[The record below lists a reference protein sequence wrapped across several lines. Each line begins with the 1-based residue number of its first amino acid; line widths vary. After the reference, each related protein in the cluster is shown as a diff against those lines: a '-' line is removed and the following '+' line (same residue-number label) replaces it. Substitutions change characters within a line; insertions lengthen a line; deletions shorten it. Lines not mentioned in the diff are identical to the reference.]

1 MRILPSSL
9 TQGRSCAS
17 DFSSCPPVSVC
28 GTVPPCLALDSISR
42 HHGCAS
48 FASTFSPLAHGSARA
63 VDLPAALD
71 ASPLRPEL
79 PFSGLASPHASCP
92 RNMGK
97 HRTMDRFPIGYG
109 FRPRLRGRLTQG
121 RLPLPWKPRASGGR
135 GSHPSF
141 RYLCLHSLFRLLQ
154 RPSRARLHGSA
165 ECSPTS
171 RAIRR
176 ESAASAPC
184 LAPLHCLRADAR
196 PVSCYALFQGMAAS
210 EPTSWLSAHPHLIS
224 HSAWLWG
231 LGRRSG
237 LFPSR
242 LRTLSLAVSLPRDR
256 RRHSQFGRNR

>member
-1 MRILPSSL
+1 MAVFLINSRLGLLSAAPKPFDREPHFFRSYVCILPSSL
-9 TQGRSCAS
+9 TRGRSCAS

-121 RLPLPWKPRASGGR
+121 RLPLPWKPYVFGGR
-135 GSHPSF
+135 ESHPSF
-141 RYLCLHSLFRLLQ
+141 RYLCLHSLCRFLQ
-154 RPSRARLHGSA
+154 RPSRVRLRRLTA
-165 ECSPTS
+165 CSPTTL
-171 RAIRR
+171 RLCAR
-176 ESAASAPC
+176 SAAS
-184 LAPLHCLRADAR
+184 
-196 PVSCYALFQGMAAS
+196 V
-210 EPTSWLSAHPHLIS
+210 
-224 HSAWLWG
+224 
-231 LGRRSG
+231 
-237 LFPSR
+237 
-242 LRTLSLAVSLPRDR
+242 
-256 RRHSQFGRNR
+256 